1 MTAPIPVSIRSQT
14 LWVSAGRSLF
24 WEEESTLIVSD
35 LHFGKTGHFRKA
47 GIPVPPQVNREDLQR
62 LIQEAVHFRARRL
75 ILTGDL
81 FHSDENL
88 ELALFSRWRET
99 LPVEEM
105 ILVRGN
111 HDVLRTQAYEGL
123 GLTVH
128 ARCLVRGPFRFV
140 HDPDDPHGASP
151 SLYTL
156 AGHLHPGIRLS
167 GLGKQ
172 SLRLPCFFFGTDTA
186 ILPAFSRFT
195 GLALLDPSLGE
206 HVIAV
211 VPGHSRG
218 SGPATL
224 VRIR

>member
-88 ELALFSRWRET
+88 ELALFARWREGI
-99 LPVEEM
+99 PVEET

-111 HDVLRTQAYEGL
+111 HDVLRTQAYEEL

-128 ARCLVRGPFRFV
+128 ARCLVQGPFRFV

-151 SLYTL
+151 NLYTL

-167 GLGKQ
+167 GLGRQ

-195 GLALLDPSLGE
+195 GLALLEPSLGE

>member
-1 MTAPIPVSIRSQT
+1 MTAPLPIPIRSQT

-24 WEEESTLIVSD
+24 WEEESTLVVSD

-62 LIQEAVHFRARRL
+62 LIQEATHFRARKV

-88 ELALFSRWRET
+88 ELELFARWRET
-99 LPVEEM
+99 FPAEDM

-111 HDVLRTQAYEGL
+111 HDILRTQAYEGL
-123 GLTVH
+123 GLKVH
-128 ARCLVRGPFRFV
+128 ARSLTLGPFRFV
-140 HDPDDPHGASP
+140 HDPDDPHGSDP
-151 SLYTL
+151 GLYTL

-172 SLRLPCFFFGTDTA
+172 SLKLPCFFFGANTG

-195 GLALLDPSLGE
+195 GLALLEPAHAE
-206 HVIAV
+206 HLVAV
-211 VPGHSRG
+211 VPGQPRG
-218 SGPATL
+218 GGPATL